1 MTRDQQ
7 PEQPSAESGPGDVPG
22 ATRDESAGE
31 AVVDKSTVTVRRSPR
46 FFNFMLLGALIGAI
60 AALVLTVA
68 FPENA
73 EFGATQVFGFLLL
86 AFVALGVTLGA
97 VVAII
102 IDRVISR
109 RGKTV
114 IVDRMAPL
122 GSSDSGAPD
131 AASTPTDPDRN

>member
-1 MTRDQQ
+1 MIADQQ
-7 PEQPSAESGPGDVPG
+7 PEQQPESGAGESAAES
-22 ATRDESAGE
+22 
-31 AVVDKSTVTVRRSPR
+31 VVDKSTVTVRRSPR
-46 FFNFMLLGALIGAI
+46 FFNFMLLGAIIGAI

-68 FPENA
+68 FPENP

-97 VVAII
+97 IVAII

-114 IVDRMAPL
+114 VVDRMAAL
-122 GSSDSGAPD
+122 GLGDSEATD
-131 AASTPTDPDRN
+131 AASDASNSDRD

>member
-1 MTRDQQ
+1 MTSDQQ
-7 PEQPSAESGPGDVPG
+7 PEQQSESGAGP
-22 ATRDESAGE
+22 SAGE
-31 AVVDKSTVTVRRSPR
+31 SVVDKSTVTVRRAPR

-73 EFGATQVFGFLLL
+73 EFGATHVFGFLLL

-114 IVDRMAPL
+114 VVDRMAALEPR
-122 GSSDSGAPD
+122 DSGAPD
-131 AASTPTDPDRN
+131 AASDSKNPDRD

>member
-1 MTRDQQ
+1 MISDQQ
-7 PEQPSAESGPGDVPG
+7 PEQESDSGNG
-22 ATRDESAGE
+22 ESAGE
-31 AVVDKSTVTVRRSPR
+31 SIVDKSTVTVRRSPR

-60 AALVLTVA
+60 AALVLTVV

-86 AFVALGVTLGA
+86 AFLTLGVALGA

-114 IVDRMAPL
+114 VVDRMAAVGP
-122 GSSDSGAPD
+122 SESESPDAVSDS
-131 AASTPTDPDRN
+131 SNSDRD

>member
-1 MTRDQQ
+1 MNSDQQ
-7 PEQPSAESGPGDVPG
+7 PEQQPESGAG
-22 ATRDESAGE
+22 ESAGE
-31 AVVDKSTVTVRRSPR
+31 SVVDKSTVTVRRSPR

-60 AALVLTVA
+60 AALVLTVV

-86 AFVALGVTLGA
+86 AFVTFGVTLGA

-102 IDRVISR
+102 IDRVNSR

-114 IVDRMAPL
+114 VVDRMEPL
-122 GSSDSGAPD
+122 GPSDSEDPD
-131 AASTPTDPDRN
+131 AATDSSNSGRD

>member
-1 MTRDQQ
+1 MTSDQQ
-7 PEQPSAESGPGDVPG
+7 PEQPSAQSGPGEG
-22 ATRDESAGE
+22 SGESAGE
-31 AVVDKSTVTVRRSPR
+31 SVVDKATVTVRRSPR
-46 FFNFMLLGALIGAI
+46 FFNFMLLGAVIGAI
-60 AALVLTVA
+60 TALVLTIV

-97 VVAII
+97 VVAIF

-114 IVDRMAPL
+114 IVDRMTPL
-122 GSSDSGAPD
+122 GSGDSEAPD
-131 AASTPTDPDRN
+131 ATSNPSDPEKN

>member
-1 MTRDQQ
+1 MNSDQE
-7 PEQPSAESGPGDVPG
+7 PEQQSESGIG
-22 ATRDESAGE
+22 ESAGE
-31 AVVDKSTVTVRRSPR
+31 SAGESVVDKATVTVRRSPR

-60 AALVLTVA
+60 AALVLTVV
-68 FPENA
+68 FPENP

-86 AFVALGVTLGA
+86 AFVTLGVTLGA

-114 IVDRMAPL
+114 VVDRMEAL
-122 GSSDSGAPD
+122 GVSDSESPD
-131 AASTPTDPDRN
+131 AASDSSNSGRD